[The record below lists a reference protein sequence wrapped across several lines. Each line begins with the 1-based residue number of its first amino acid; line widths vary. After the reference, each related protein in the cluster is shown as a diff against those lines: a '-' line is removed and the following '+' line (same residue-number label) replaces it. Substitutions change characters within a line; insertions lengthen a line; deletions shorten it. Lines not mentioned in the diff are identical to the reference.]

1 MFSKKNKLQLSS
13 TELKENTFVFS
24 IFNAIM
30 LILVLWSIANIEYK
44 LNTFATILKGN
55 CQAIN

>member
-1 MFSKKNKLQLSS
+1 MFKKNKLQLSS

-55 CQAIN
+55 C